1 MPGEAEIEPPAVVEP
16 SEIAEPPCELYVTVN
31 VAAIVVVVFGKV
43 AGIVVVVVGEVV
55 EVVGVVVVVV
65 VELVLIGNAML
76 DVGLTG
82 RVAEV

>member
-1 MPGEAEIEPPAVVEP
+1 MIATFCALD
-16 SEIAEPPCELYVTVN
+16 SELEDNVKAGAVN
-31 VAAIVVVVFGKV
+31 VAAIVVVVIGKV

-55 EVVGVVVVVV
+55 EVVGVVVVD
-65 VELVLIGNAML
+65 ELVLVGNAML